1 LNGDLEKMFD
11 KWQEKKPKERNQLTY
26 EEAMETAET
35 MREMK
40 KQWEAL
46 DERVGKCQKDCV
58 HFGRGKP
65 TLSYYDKMKD
75 ELEEQSAVWSMVD

>member
-1 LNGDLEKMFD
+1 
-11 KWQEKKPKERNQLTY
+11 
-26 EEAMETAET
+26 

-46 DERVGKCQKDCV
+46 DDRVNKCQKDCV

-65 TLSYYDKMKD
+65 SLTYYDKMKD
-75 ELEEQSAVWSMVD
+75 ELEEQNAAWSMFDAFKTEMEVFTKEEWLTFRKKGYFAF

>member
-1 LNGDLEKMFD
+1 MFD

-46 DERVGKCQKDCV
+46 DGRVGKCQKDCV